1 MTLQFFHF
9 LLSYTAFSQ
18 YLLERNLYFTCKF
31 LYLSR
36 VAVSVGLD
44 DELIKVE
51 RFSISFQYFQ
61 EKFEEYKRRHLSIT
75 QLKQLITGI
84 YLNLLM
90 SFTFESSVFLTERS
104 LTERSPNDTTLTRL
118 TSESAEPSISRYCL
132 EYINDQKCW
141 GLKSLQTI
149 PKGTKILFYAG
160 ELISTKEMKRRYQ
173 YEYDAKVQVLL
184 LINFLFSSTI
194 NLLSSFSLIQ

>member
-18 YLLERNLYFTCKF
+18 YLLERNLDFTCRF

-36 VAVSVGLD
+36 VAASVGLD

-90 SFTFESSVFLTERS
+90 SFTFESSVFIS
-104 LTERSPNDTTLTRL
+104 ERSPHDTTNNTLTRL
-118 TSESAEPSISRYCL
+118 TTETAEPSIPRYYL

-173 YEYDAKVQVLL
+173 YEYDAKVQILL
-184 LINFLFSSTI
+184 LINF
-194 NLLSSFSLIQ
+194 SFFLQP